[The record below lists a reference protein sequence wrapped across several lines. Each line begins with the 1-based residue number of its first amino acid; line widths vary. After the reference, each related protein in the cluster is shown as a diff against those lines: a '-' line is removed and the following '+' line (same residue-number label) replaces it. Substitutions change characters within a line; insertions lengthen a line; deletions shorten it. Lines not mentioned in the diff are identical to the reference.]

1 MTHEIGLWVRSD
13 LRSRGL
19 GTQMMKAALADDDI
33 GAGRGPIYARTRELG
48 DGLKEE
54 SVAELVWVQKNIK
67 ITVMLYHIL
76 PGIHEKSLVPH
87 DF

>member
-1 MTHEIGLWVRSD
+1 MEKTNNFII
-13 LRSRGL
+13 RSR
-19 GTQMMKAALADDDI
+19 D
-33 GAGRGPIYARTRELG
+33 LG
-48 DGLKEE
+48 DVLRYE